1 MLSHV
6 AVDAPAAPPDAL
18 DCLRFIAAADR
29 LFQPQSTP
37 RHVLL
42 EALDL
47 QVRFTQRELAEA
59 LQFPEPEA
67 EAHPSLRRVRVEQQQ
82 RVEVEGLRAWQ
93 VQGRF
98 DWRLPDDAIR
108 IDSPFALV
116 LLPGEQGES
125 WRLLRP
131 PGLQQNNWRSYPL
144 LGRDLVVDDGAW
156 PG

>member
-1 MLSHV
+1 ML
-6 AVDAPAAPPDAL
+6 PLMRP
-18 DCLRFIAAADR
+18 LRPLMRWIACGLLLLLTACSS
-29 LFQPQSTP
+29 LNQPP

-59 LQFPEPEA
+59 LQFPEPDT

-108 IDSPFALV
+108 VDSPFDLV

-144 LGRDLVVDDGAW
+144 LGRDLVVDDGDR

>member
-1 MLSHV
+1 ML
-6 AVDAPAAPPDAL
+6 PLMRP
-18 DCLRFIAAADR
+18 LRPLMRWIACGLLLLLTACSS
-29 LFQPQSTP
+29 LNQPP

-59 LQFPEPEA
+59 LQFPEPDA
-67 EAHPSLRRVRVEQQQ
+67 DAHPSLRRVRVEQQQ

-108 IDSPFALV
+108 VDSPFDLV
-116 LLPGEQGES
+116 LLPGAQGES

-144 LGRDLVVDDGAW
+144 LGRDLVVDDGDR